1 MDPDPDLGGPK
12 TCVSCAKVCKRI
24 NQAPASNVTCKS
36 SSNYKKE
43 EQAKI
48 NEWLTKD
55 EKEVCSHRSV

>member
-1 MDPDPDLGGPK
+1 MDLDPVDPDPY
-12 TCVSCAKVCKRI
+12 TAKVCRRI
-24 NQAPASNVTCKS
+24 NQARAFTCRT
-36 SSNYKKE
+36 SSNYKKG